1 MVYIKLNVFQI
12 EVFIIIWN
20 LRLIE
25 SMMEYV
31 LEENADNE
39 LILTTKYEYF
49 YENENCSGDIS
60 FQMTSNYSLVQV
72 DKKRN

>member
-1 MVYIKLNVFQI
+1 
-12 EVFIIIWN
+12 
-20 LRLIE
+20 
-25 SMMEYV
+25 MMEFV
-31 LEENADNE
+31 LEENEDNK

-72 DKKRN
+72 DKKRNEYILY